1 MDPCGLKPPKQR
13 ASFCQNEE
21 YENEATRLSLN
32 RMVLRAA
39 LLAKLATNL
48 RTCARRDSTSREPN
62 ATSQSIECNTAR
74 GGYTTISNNVYRYM
88 HDS

>member
-1 MDPCGLKPPKQR
+1 MLATRRIRRLQWIR
-13 ASFCQNEE
+13 RLEATETAREFRQNEE

-62 ATSQSIECNTAR
+62 ATSQSI
-74 GGYTTISNNVYRYM
+74 
-88 HDS
+88 

>member
-1 MDPCGLKPPKQR
+1 MLGLAGSGGFNGSVGLKPPKQR

-62 ATSQSIECNTAR
+62 ATSQSI
-74 GGYTTISNNVYRYM
+74 
-88 HDS
+88 